1 MSACRQVCGRVCV
14 CLCVRARS
22 RHKCFVTTVSQSTCQ
37 LLNHEPLAEAHKPG
51 NRMERDREA
60 TFTAVICSEKF
71 VKSSS
76 WRDEMFLLLE
86 KRLFLL
92 CLVFPFSLRFQR
104 LLLLFYR
111 PMDQTLR

>member
-14 CLCVRARS
+14 CLCVRACS
-22 RHKCFVTTVSQSTCQ
+22 RHKRFVTTVSQSTCQ

-86 KRLFLL
+86 KKTV
-92 CLVFPFSLRFQR
+92 LVMPCFSIFTPIPATALII
-104 LLLLFYR
+104 L
-111 PMDQTLR
+111 